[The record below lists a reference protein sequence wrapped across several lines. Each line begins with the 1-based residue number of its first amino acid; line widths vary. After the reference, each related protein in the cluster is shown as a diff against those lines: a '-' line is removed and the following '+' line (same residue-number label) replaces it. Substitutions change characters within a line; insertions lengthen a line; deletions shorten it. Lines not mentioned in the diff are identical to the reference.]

1 MYEAGAREAPP
12 RPPAVRAYAP
22 AVQPRHALLAVAVAA
37 AWGANFVAIAI
48 GLEGMSPLVLA
59 SARFALSA
67 LPVLVLYRDGPGVP
81 WRPLLVASAAS
92 GIAQFALLFS
102 GIEAGM
108 PAGLS
113 SLVLQVQALFTILIA
128 AGVLGERPT
137 RLQLAGVLVSMAG
150 LLGIAVERG
159 ASAGFAPFLLVI
171 GAAVGW
177 AVGNVATRVA
187 RPTDPFRFVAWWSV
201 GPPLPLLG
209 LAAVVDGPGVLA
221 AAARSVTWAAVAGLL
236 YIVVVSTFF
245 GYTVWNRL
253 LARYPA
259 SAVAP
264 FTLLVPIFG
273 VLSAWAALGERPT
286 LVEVAAGVVVLAG
299 LVLVSL
305 QPRSARR
312 VPVA

>member
-221 AAARSVTWAAVAGLL
+221 AAAQRHLGRRRRPPLHRRRLDVLRLHGVEPPARALPGERGRAVHP
-236 YIVVVSTFF
+236 
-245 GYTVWNRL
+245 
-253 LARYPA
+253 ARA
-259 SAVAP
+259 D
-264 FTLLVPIFG
+264 LRR
-273 VLSAWAALGERPT
+273 ALGVGGARRAADAGRGGGGGRRPRRPRAR
-286 LVEVAAGVVVLAG
+286 LAAAA
-299 LVLVSL
+299 
-305 QPRSARR
+305 RARR